1 MQLVKQMV
9 ACRRCGKEL
18 EPKPRTSLSRGF
30 LYLSSYPLRNPLG
43 YIAAGFLIGGLI
55 TIGVLV
61 GTTLASHN
69 FWLQIL
75 SLSALAIAAFIL
87 MMLLFT
93 KWRRSR
99 VSSLYCPDCAFE
111 IAMRQSQRP
120 EEFMPHK
127 VTQKKGKGV

>member
-9 ACRRCGKEL
+9 ACRRCGKEF
-18 EPKPRTSLSRGF
+18 EPKPKTSLSRGF

-99 VSSLYCPDCAFE
+99 VSSLYCPD
-111 IAMRQSQRP
+111 
-120 EEFMPHK
+120 
-127 VTQKKGKGV
+127 

>member
-1 MQLVKQMV
+1 MQSAEQMV
-9 ACRRCGKEL
+9 ACRRCGIEFK
-18 EPKPRTSLSRGF
+18 PKPKMSLSRGF
-30 LYLSSYPLRNPLG
+30 LYLTSYPLRNPFG
-43 YIAAGFLIGGLI
+43 YLAAGFLIGGLI

-75 SLSALAIAAFIL
+75 SLSALVVVAFVL
-87 MMLLFT
+87 MVLLFR
-93 KWRRSR
+93 KGRQSR
-99 VSSLYCPDCAFE
+99 VSSQYCPDCAIE
-111 IAMRQSQRP
+111 IAVRQTQRP